1 MHYELKKSALLLTV
15 LFYVVPLIARPRVP
29 VILTAGQSNA
39 DGRVPLSELPLMM
52 AAATSF
58 RLLLFMML
66 VLVAATMLVL
76 MEQMSP
82 EGIEE
87 QQG

>member
-1 MHYELKKSALLLTV
+1 
-15 LFYVVPLIARPRVP
+15 
-29 VILTAGQSNA
+29 
-39 DGRVPLSELPLMM
+39 M

>member
-1 MHYELKKSALLLTV
+1 MKKSLILLAV
-15 LFYVVPLIARPRVP
+15 FCCVMSSWARPRVP